1 MIDYTAPT
9 RLINFRIYASS
20 GNPVIYNNNVP
31 VLRGRNNFC
40 ASVAYLVFQQWY
52 KSQCYFVMDSGYVH
66 MEICAVVDVFLIM
79 VRDLAML
86 VL

>member
-1 MIDYTAPT
+1 MDTLEVLHLQHLDEPLHEEDTAECLTWDRLLYFDAVIDYTAPT

-40 ASVAYLVFQQWY
+40 ASIAYL
-52 KSQCYFVMDSGYVH
+52 
-66 MEICAVVDVFLIM
+66 IFL
-79 VRDLAML
+79 
-86 VL
+86 